1 MDIQKELQNVHK
13 KLEDIEK
20 KQEMLNRIQELE
32 RIREETF
39 GNFVKS
45 GGNFRETPRKARLD
59 ASKRGTGE
67 RRSSSRE
74 PKRRLDDEEFTSL
87 SPVQVDQM
95 RRKERRDSHEAR
107 QPGQPYKKQ
116 SKNKKRR
123 MEQ

>member
-1 MDIQKELQNVHK
+1 MDFAVIQNEFAKRPLGISSSQV
-13 KLEDIEK
+13 
-20 KQEMLNRIQELE
+20 
-32 RIREETF
+32 
-39 GNFVKS
+39 NFAKHHL
-45 GGNFRETPRKARLD
+45 ARLD

-87 SPVQVDQM
+87 SPRQM
-95 RRKERRDSHEAR
+95 EQRKLKEKRESQDAR